1 MRCDAKEPPLIIG
14 DVFGDLPKNNFTV
27 QVPAESVE
35 KYRNAEG
42 WKEFKRIAAYSNFV
56 CRPQSANLL
65 NKGHEYNIVLNA
77 DGNWKVKSIPGWCS
91 ISANSGFKKTEL
103 TVTID
108 ELPDGQGNREDSI
121 VFSLDG
127 TEYTTCYYIKQYDSE
142 RKEDASYTLQAAKQG
157 KGVNIVLL
165 GDGYDAEDKVKGT
178 HPMGG
183 ALSLLWHAQAGPIF
197 AATMN
202 QYKLIEAPNMQ
213 DNVRKYLMGG
223 TPRVELTQDGVAYS
237 NLDDLNTDITC
248 FIENG
253 FCRFNVNSHLV
264 DINQQSP
271 KQGEVLVEVNYAFSE
286 QGVSISV
293 ERCNDSAYLVLPVIA
308 SPKEE
313 VRIST
318 REASIKKNKGILYI
332 TCEAGYIDVAPT
344 DSDGRIFNPVPGF
357 SFVPLR
363 IIPESIGK
371 KIQINIYFC

>member
-1 MRCDAKEPPLIIG
+1 
-14 DVFGDLPKNNFTV
+14 
-27 QVPAESVE
+27 
-35 KYRNAEG
+35 
-42 WKEFKRIAAYSNFV
+42 
-56 CRPQSANLL
+56 
-65 NKGHEYNIVLNA
+65 
-77 DGNWKVKSIPGWCS
+77 
-91 ISANSGFKKTEL
+91 
-103 TVTID
+103 
-108 ELPDGQGNREDSI
+108 
-121 VFSLDG
+121 
-127 TEYTTCYYIKQYDSE
+127 
-142 RKEDASYTLQAAKQG
+142 
-157 KGVNIVLL
+157 
-165 GDGYDAEDKVKGT
+165 
-178 HPMGG
+178 
-183 ALSLLWHAQAGPIF
+183 
-197 AATMN
+197 
-202 QYKLIEAPNMQ
+202 
-213 DNVRKYLMGG
+213 
-223 TPRVELTQDGVAYS
+223 LTQDGVAYS

-264 DINQQSP
+264 NINQQSP